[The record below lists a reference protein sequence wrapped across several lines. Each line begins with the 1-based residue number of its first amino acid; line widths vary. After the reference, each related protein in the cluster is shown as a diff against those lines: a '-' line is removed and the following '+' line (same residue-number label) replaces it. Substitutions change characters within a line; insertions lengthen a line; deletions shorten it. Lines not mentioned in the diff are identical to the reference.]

1 MNRVLLSGNT
11 FGCCHFLYTHL
22 RIPYGQKHGF
32 LPSLHCGFIAP
43 DAVAYRSVGDSV
55 QALKLVKLSRAPIVF
70 ARRVFEDAD
79 IESGTSNGNMPQ
91 PRKF

>member
-1 MNRVLLSGNT
+1 MAILRVLPLFIHASSK
-11 FGCCHFLYTHL
+11 
-22 RIPYGQKHGF
+22 IPYGQKHGF

-70 ARRVFEDAD
+70 ARRVFEDAG
-79 IESGTSNGNMPQ
+79 IM
-91 PRKF
+91 